1 MLVGDRERE
10 RTAASLRHHYVSGR
24 LSFEEFTERAQV
36 ALQARSRA
44 DVRAALRDLPLGWN
58 DLPENVHAAARTAGR
73 VAARGALLLAL
84 GTAWLM
90 VSFLIM
96 VAFAVSLVVDGPS
109 VVELIVFPLLWL
121 LATYGLLRMWRR
133 GAAHASARLPAR
145 RARMLL

>member
-1 MLVGDRERE
+1 
-10 RTAASLRHHYVSGR
+10 
-24 LSFEEFTERAQV
+24 
-36 ALQARSRA
+36 
-44 DVRAALRDLPLGWN
+44 
-58 DLPENVHAAARTAGR
+58 
-73 VAARGALLLAL
+73 
-84 GTAWLM
+84 M

-133 GAAHASARLPAR
+133 GVAHASERLPAR